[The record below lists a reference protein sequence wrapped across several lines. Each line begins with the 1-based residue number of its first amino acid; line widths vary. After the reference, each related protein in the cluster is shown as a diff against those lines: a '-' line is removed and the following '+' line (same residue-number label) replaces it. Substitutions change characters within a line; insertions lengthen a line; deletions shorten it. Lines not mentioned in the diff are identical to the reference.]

1 MKKALSKLP
10 FVKKKSDAPEGRITT
25 DTIAEHREQVLAG
38 GRRFKYPVQY
48 ARHKLVINAVLIGLG
63 AVVSFTLISWWQL
76 YLVQNT
82 GDFMYRL
89 TKIFP
94 VSVAEVDGEEV
105 RYSDYLMR
113 FRSSVQYLVERDQ
126 ININDED
133 GKQRIESVKR
143 RELDGAIADAYA
155 AKLAREQNISVS
167 DAEIE
172 AFLVQQRTSSEGEV
186 SEATYNAVILDYYGW
201 SPAEY
206 RQAMKAKLLRQKVAY
221 AVDGRARELSEDV
234 EARVRAG
241 TSSLSQIADQLNA
254 AQSGSVVFTPALWVP
269 RDNQDG
275 GLAAAA
281 AALQKGQV
289 SEPIQTA
296 AGNGYYIVKL
306 VDSNDSQVQYE
317 YIRVPLTE
325 FSTRLSEVIS
335 AGKVREF
342 ITIQQQD
349 AGE

>member
-1 MKKALSKLP
+1 MRP
-10 FVKKKSDAPEGRITT
+10 RGDITT

-48 ARHKLVINAVLIGLG
+48 ARRKLVINAVLIGLG

-143 RELDGAIADAYA
+143 RELDGAIAD
-155 AKLAREQNISVS
+155 RC
-167 DAEIE
+167 
-172 AFLVQQRTSSEGEV
+172 
-186 SEATYNAVILDYYGW
+186 
-201 SPAEY
+201 
-206 RQAMKAKLLRQKVAY
+206 
-221 AVDGRARELSEDV
+221 
-234 EARVRAG
+234 
-241 TSSLSQIADQLNA
+241 
-254 AQSGSVVFTPALWVP
+254 
-269 RDNQDG
+269 
-275 GLAAAA
+275 
-281 AALQKGQV
+281 
-289 SEPIQTA
+289 
-296 AGNGYYIVKL
+296 
-306 VDSNDSQVQYE
+306 
-317 YIRVPLTE
+317 
-325 FSTRLSEVIS
+325 
-335 AGKVREF
+335 
-342 ITIQQQD
+342 
-349 AGE
+349 